1 MRTAEEIE
9 REMRRSKGMTWAHFE
24 SNNRGEIPL
33 RLKGFR
39 ETILIRMRVGLHMGK
54 PMQALIADDQ
64 FIRMRSVPEY
74 ESYSLNKLEP
84 EWPDKCLYKP
94 SGLGYLTSGKNLK
107 IWKPVKQGAGMMG
120 EIISTTMRNRTGQ
133 LSQNLARSN
142 AMLLRM
148 TKK

>member
-9 REMRRSKGMTWAHFE
+9 REMRRAKGMTWAHFE

-64 FIRMRSVPEY
+64 FIKMRSVPEY
-74 ESYSLNKLEP
+74 EGYSLNKLEP
-84 EWPDKCLYKP
+84 EWPDKCLYIKDKGIWP
-94 SGLGYLTSGKNLK
+94 TKNEK
-107 IWKPVKQGAGMMG
+107 FWKPEKRVAGFG
-120 EIISTTMRNRTGQ
+120 LNYLVQTTVRNRTGQ
-133 LSQNLARSN
+133 LAQNLARSN